1 MMKISKREL
10 PSKLG
15 AALIVLILCATFIR
29 LGFWQLDRAG
39 EFQEL
44 QKPYIERPVINLTQ
58 VAIPGENLSDDS
70 INQIVQF
77 SGRYLD
83 QYIAPNQEDKYGV
96 KSEWVVGLLEVD
108 SGGAILVV
116 RSTSNTEVLP
126 GKVDITGRLFNR
138 QFDDRAEKSS
148 SQLSRI
154 DPALLVASYDQKL
167 FDGFVLAQNES
178 INGVEIDI
186 RRPELEPAK
195 PSVPGYYWQ
204 HISYV
209 VIWWLMALVVLFLP
223 FYQVSR
229 KRQGYERSN

>member
-10 PSKLG
+10 PSKIG
-15 AALIVLILCATFIR
+15 AAFIVLILCATFIR

-44 QKPYIERPVINLTQ
+44 QRPYIERPVINLSQ
-58 VAIPGENLSDDS
+58 VATPGENLSDDS
-70 INQIVQF
+70 INQIVRF
-77 SGRYLD
+77 SGKYLD

-96 KSEWVVGLLEVD
+96 RSDWIVSLLEVD

-138 QFDDRAEKSS
+138 QFDDRAKKSS

-178 INGVEIDI
+178 INGIELDI
-186 RRPELEPAK
+186 KRPELDPAK

-229 KRQGYERSN
+229 KRQGNERGN

>member
-1 MMKISKREL
+1 MMKISKKEL
-10 PSKLG
+10 PIKIG
-15 AALIVLILCATFIR
+15 AALIVLILFATFIR

-44 QKPYIERPVINLTQ
+44 QKPYIERPVINLSQ
-58 VAIPGENLSDDS
+58 VASPGENLSDDS
-70 INQIVQF
+70 INQIVRF

-96 KSEWVVGLLEVD
+96 KSDWVVGLLEVD

-138 QFDDRAEKSS
+138 QFDDRAKKSS

-178 INGVEIDI
+178 INGIELDI
-186 RRPELEPAK
+186 KRPELDPAK

-229 KRQGYERSN
+229 KRQGNERGN

>member
-1 MMKISKREL
+1 MMKISKKEL
-10 PSKLG
+10 PSKIG
-15 AALIVLILCATFIR
+15 TALIVLILSATFIR

-44 QKPYIERPVINLTQ
+44 QKPYIERPVINLSQ
-58 VAIPGENLSDDS
+58 VASPGENLSDDS
-70 INQIVQF
+70 INQIVRF

-96 KSEWVVGLLEVD
+96 RSDWIVSLLEVD

-138 QFDDRAEKSS
+138 QFDDRAKKSS

-178 INGVEIDI
+178 INGIELDI
-186 RRPELEPAK
+186 KRPELDPAK

-229 KRQGYERSN
+229 KRQGYERGN

>member
-10 PSKLG
+10 PSKIG

-44 QKPYIERPVINLTQ
+44 QKPYIERPVINLSQ
-58 VAIPGENLSDDS
+58 VASPGENLSDDS
-70 INQIVQF
+70 INQIVRF

-96 KSEWVVGLLEVD
+96 KSDWVVGLLEVD

-116 RSTSNTEVLP
+116 RSISNAEVLP

-138 QFDDRAEKSS
+138 QFDDRAKKSS

-167 FDGFVLAQNES
+167 FDGFVLAQSES
-178 INGVEIDI
+178 INGIELDI
-186 RRPELEPAK
+186 KRPELDPAK

-229 KRQGYERSN
+229 KRQGYEWGN

>member
-10 PSKLG
+10 PSKIG
-15 AALIVLILCATFIR
+15 AAFIVLILCATFIR

-44 QKPYIERPVINLTQ
+44 QRPYIERPVINLSQ
-58 VAIPGENLSDDS
+58 VATPGENLSDDS
-70 INQIVQF
+70 INQIVRF
-77 SGRYLD
+77 SGKYLD

-96 KSEWVVGLLEVD
+96 KSDWVVGLLEVD

-116 RSTSNTEVLP
+116 RSTSNTEIPL
-126 GKVDITGRLFNR
+126 GAVDITGRLFNR
-138 QFDDRAEKSS
+138 QFDDRAGKSS
-148 SQLSRI
+148 TTLSRI

-167 FDGFVLAQNES
+167 FDGFVLAQSES
-178 INGVEIDI
+178 IDGIEIEVN
-186 RRPELEPAK
+186 RPELDPAK

-229 KRQGYERSN
+229 KRQGNERGN

>member
-10 PSKLG
+10 PSKIG

-70 INQIVQF
+70 INQIVRF

-96 KSEWVVGLLEVD
+96 KSDWVVGLLEVD

-138 QFDDRAEKSS
+138 QFDDRAGKSS

-178 INGVEIDI
+178 INGIELDI
-186 RRPELEPAK
+186 KRPELDPAK

-229 KRQGYERSN
+229 KRQGYERGN

>member
-10 PSKLG
+10 PSKVG
-15 AALIVLILCATFIR
+15 AAFIVLILCATFIR

-44 QKPYIERPVINLTQ
+44 QKPYSERPVINLSQ

-70 INQIVQF
+70 INQIVNF
-77 SGRYLD
+77 SGRYLE
-83 QYIAPNQEDKYGV
+83 QHIAPNQEDKSGV
-96 KSEWVVGLLEVD
+96 KSDWVVGLLEVN

-116 RSTSNTEVLP
+116 RSISNAELP
-126 GKVDITGRLFNR
+126 IGNVEITGRLFNR
-138 QFDDRAEKSS
+138 QFDDRAEKASS
-148 SQLSRI
+148 KLSRI
-154 DPALLVASYDQKL
+154 DPALLVSSYEQKL
-167 FDGFVLAQNES
+167 FDGFVLAQSEK
-178 INGVEIDI
+178 INGVEIDLK
-186 RRPELEPAK
+186 RPELDPAK
-195 PSVPGYYWQ
+195 PNVPGYYWQ

>member
-1 MMKISKREL
+1 MMKINKKEL
-10 PSKLG
+10 PIKIG

-29 LGFWQLDRAG
+29 LGFWQLNRAG

-44 QKPYIERPVINLTQ
+44 QKPYIERPVINLSQ
-58 VAIPGENLSDDS
+58 VASPGENLSDDS
-70 INQIVQF
+70 INQIVRF

-96 KSEWVVGLLEVD
+96 RSDWIVGLLQVD

-116 RSTSNTEVLP
+116 RSISNTEVLP

-138 QFDDRAEKSS
+138 QFDDRAKKSS

-167 FDGFVLAQNES
+167 FDGFVLAQSES
-178 INGVEIDI
+178 INGIELDI
-186 RRPELEPAK
+186 KRPELDPAK

-229 KRQGYERSN
+229 KRQGYEWGN

>member
-10 PSKLG
+10 PSKIG
-15 AALIVLILCATFIR
+15 AAFIVLILCATFIR

-44 QKPYIERPVINLTQ
+44 QRPYIERPVINLSQ
-58 VAIPGENLSDDS
+58 VASPGENLSDDS
-70 INQIVQF
+70 INQIVRF

-96 KSEWVVGLLEVD
+96 RSDWIVGLLEVD

-116 RSTSNTEVLP
+116 RSTSNTEIPL
-126 GKVDITGRLFNR
+126 GAVDITGRLFNR
-138 QFDDRAEKSS
+138 QFDDRAKKSS
-148 SQLSRI
+148 SQLNRI

-167 FDGFVLAQNES
+167 FDGFVLAQSES
-178 INGVEIDI
+178 INGIELDI
-186 RRPELEPAK
+186 KRPELDPAK

-229 KRQGYERSN
+229 KRQGYERGN

>member
-1 MMKISKREL
+1 MMKISKKEL
-10 PSKLG
+10 PSKIG

-44 QKPYIERPVINLTQ
+44 QRPYIERPVINLSQ
-58 VAIPGENLSDDS
+58 VATPGENLSDDS
-70 INQIVQF
+70 INQIVRF
-77 SGRYLD
+77 SGKYLD
-83 QYIAPNQEDKYGV
+83 QYIAPNQEDKFGV
-96 KSEWVVGLLEVD
+96 RSDWVVGLLEVD

-116 RSTSNTEVLP
+116 RSTSNTEIPL

-138 QFDDRAEKSS
+138 QFDDRAKKSS

-167 FDGFVLAQNES
+167 FDGFVLVQNES
-178 INGVEIDI
+178 INGIELDI
-186 RRPELEPAK
+186 KRPELDPAK

>member
-10 PSKLG
+10 PSKVG
-15 AALIVLILCATFIR
+15 AAFIVLILCATFIR

-44 QKPYIERPVINLTQ
+44 QKPYIERPIINLSQ

-70 INQIVQF
+70 INQIVAF
-77 SGRYLD
+77 SGRYLE
-83 QYIAPNQEDKYGV
+83 QYIAPNQEDNSGV
-96 KSEWVVGLLEVD
+96 KADWIVGLLEVD

-116 RSTSNTEVLP
+116 RSTSNTELP
-126 GKVDITGRLFNR
+126 IGSVEITGRLFNR
-138 QFDDRAEKSS
+138 QFDDRAEKASS
-148 SQLSRI
+148 KLSRI
-154 DPALLVASYDQKL
+154 DPALLVSSYEQKL
-167 FDGFVLAQNES
+167 FDGFVLAQSEK
-178 INGVEIDI
+178 INGVEIDLK
-186 RRPELEPAK
+186 RPELDPAK
-195 PSVPGYYWQ
+195 PNVPGYYWQ

-229 KRQGYERSN
+229 KRQSYERSN

>member
-1 MMKISKREL
+1 MMKISKKEL
-10 PSKLG
+10 PSKIG

-44 QKPYIERPVINLTQ
+44 QKPYIERPVINLSQ

-70 INQIVQF
+70 INQIVRF

-96 KSEWVVGLLEVD
+96 KSDWVVGLLEVD

-116 RSTSNTEVLP
+116 RSTSNTEIPL
-126 GKVDITGRLFNR
+126 GAVDITGRLFNR
-138 QFDDRAEKSS
+138 QFDDRAKKSS
-148 SQLSRI
+148 SQLNRI

-178 INGVEIDI
+178 INGIELDI
-186 RRPELEPAK
+186 KRPELDPAK

-229 KRQGYERSN
+229 KRQGYEWGN

>member
-1 MMKISKREL
+1 MMKISKKEL
-10 PSKLG
+10 PSKIG

-44 QKPYIERPVINLTQ
+44 QKPYIERPVINLSQ
-58 VAIPGENLSDDS
+58 VASPGENLSDDS
-70 INQIVQF
+70 INQIVRF
-77 SGRYLD
+77 SGKYLD
-83 QYIAPNQEDKYGV
+83 QYIAPNQEDKFGV
-96 KSEWVVGLLEVD
+96 RSDWIVGLLQVD

-116 RSTSNTEVLP
+116 RSISNTEVLP

-138 QFDDRAEKSS
+138 QFDDRAKKSS

-178 INGVEIDI
+178 INGIELDI
-186 RRPELEPAK
+186 KRPELDPAK

-229 KRQGYERSN
+229 KRQGYERGN

>member
-1 MMKISKREL
+1 M
-10 PSKLG
+10 PSKVG
-15 AALIVLILCATFIR
+15 AAFIVLILCATFIR

-44 QKPYIERPVINLTQ
+44 QKPYIERPVINLSQ

-70 INQIVQF
+70 INQIVNF
-77 SGRYLD
+77 SGRYLE
-83 QYIAPNQEDKYGV
+83 QHIAPNQEDKSGV
-96 KSEWVVGLLEVD
+96 KSDWVVGLLEVD

-116 RSTSNTEVLP
+116 RSISNAELP
-126 GKVDITGRLFNR
+126 IGNVEITGRLFNR
-138 QFDDRAEKSS
+138 QFDDRAEKASS
-148 SQLSRI
+148 KLSRI
-154 DPALLVASYDQKL
+154 DPALLVSSYEQKL
-167 FDGFVLAQNES
+167 FDGFVVAQSEK
-178 INGVEIDI
+178 INGVEIDLK
-186 RRPELEPAK
+186 RPELDPAK
-195 PSVPGYYWQ
+195 PNVPGYYWQ

>member
-1 MMKISKREL
+1 MMKISKKEL
-10 PSKLG
+10 PSKIG
-15 AALIVLILCATFIR
+15 AAFIVLILCATFIR

-44 QKPYIERPVINLTQ
+44 QRPYIERPVINLSQ
-58 VAIPGENLSDDS
+58 VASPGENLSDDS
-70 INQIVQF
+70 INQIVRF

-96 KSEWVVGLLEVD
+96 KSDWVVGLLEVD

-138 QFDDRAEKSS
+138 QFDDRAKKSS

-167 FDGFVLAQNES
+167 FDGFVLAQSES
-178 INGVEIDI
+178 INGIELDI
-186 RRPELEPAK
+186 KRPELDPAK

-229 KRQGYERSN
+229 KRQGYERGN

>member
-1 MMKISKREL
+1 MMKISKKEL
-10 PSKLG
+10 PSKIG

-96 KSEWVVGLLEVD
+96 KSDWVVGLLEVD

-116 RSTSNTEVLP
+116 RGTSNTEVLP

-178 INGVEIDI
+178 INGIELDI
-186 RRPELEPAK
+186 KRPELDPAK

-229 KRQGYERSN
+229 KRQGYERGN

>member
-1 MMKISKREL
+1 MMKISKKEL
-10 PSKLG
+10 PSKIG

-44 QKPYIERPVINLTQ
+44 QRPYIERPVINLSQ

-70 INQIVQF
+70 INQMVRF

-96 KSEWVVGLLEVD
+96 KSDWVVGLLEVD
-108 SGGAILVV
+108 SGGSILVV
-116 RSTSNTEVLP
+116 RSISNTEILL

-138 QFDDRAEKSS
+138 QFDDRAKKSS

-167 FDGFVLAQNES
+167 FDGFVLAQSES
-178 INGVEIDI
+178 INGIELDI
-186 RRPELEPAK
+186 KRPELDPAK

-229 KRQGYERSN
+229 KRQGYERGN

>member
-1 MMKISKREL
+1 MKISKKEL
-10 PSKLG
+10 PSKIG
-15 AALIVLILCATFIR
+15 AALIVLILSATFIR

-44 QKPYIERPVINLTQ
+44 QKPYIERPVINLSQ

-70 INQIVQF
+70 INQIVRF

-96 KSEWVVGLLEVD
+96 RSDWIVSLLEVD

-138 QFDDRAEKSS
+138 QFDDRAKKSS

-178 INGVEIDI
+178 INGIELDI
-186 RRPELEPAK
+186 KRPELDPAK

-229 KRQGYERSN
+229 KRQGYERGN

>member
-10 PSKLG
+10 PSKIG
-15 AALIVLILCATFIR
+15 AAFIVLILCATFIR

-44 QKPYIERPVINLTQ
+44 QRPYIERPVINLSQ
-58 VAIPGENLSDDS
+58 VTSPGENLSDDS
-70 INQIVQF
+70 INQIVRF
-77 SGRYLD
+77 SGKYLD
-83 QYIAPNQEDKYGV
+83 QYIAPNQEDKFGV
-96 KSEWVVGLLEVD
+96 RSDWVVGLLEVD

-116 RSTSNTEVLP
+116 RSTSNTEIPL
-126 GKVDITGRLFNR
+126 GAVDITGRLFNR
-138 QFDDRAEKSS
+138 QFDDRAKKSS
-148 SQLSRI
+148 SQLNRI

-178 INGVEIDI
+178 INGIELDI
-186 RRPELEPAK
+186 NRPELDPAK

-229 KRQGYERSN
+229 KRQGYELGN

>member
-1 MMKISKREL
+1 MMKISKKEL
-10 PSKLG
+10 PSKIG
-15 AALIVLILCATFIR
+15 AAFIVLILCATFIR

-44 QKPYIERPVINLTQ
+44 QKPYIERPVINLSQ

-70 INQIVQF
+70 VNQIVRF
-77 SGRYLD
+77 SGKYLD

-96 KSEWVVGLLEVD
+96 KSDWVVGLLEVD

-138 QFDDRAEKSS
+138 QFDDRAKKSS

-154 DPALLVASYDQKL
+154 DPALLVTSYDQKL
-167 FDGFVLAQNES
+167 FDGFVLAQSES
-178 INGVEIDI
+178 INGIELDI
-186 RRPELEPAK
+186 KRPELDPAK
-195 PSVPGYYWQ
+195 PSVPGFYWQ

-229 KRQGYERSN
+229 KRQGYERGN

>member
-10 PSKLG
+10 PSKIG
-15 AALIVLILCATFIR
+15 AAFIVLILCATFIR

-44 QKPYIERPVINLTQ
+44 QRPYIERPVINLSQ
-58 VAIPGENLSDDS
+58 VATPGENLSDDS
-70 INQIVQF
+70 INQIVRF
-77 SGRYLD
+77 SGKYLD

-96 KSEWVVGLLEVD
+96 RSDWIVGLLQVD

-116 RSTSNTEVLP
+116 RSTSNAEVPP
-126 GKVDITGRLFNR
+126 GAVDITGRLFNR
-138 QFDDRAEKSS
+138 QFDDRAGKSS
-148 SQLSRI
+148 TTLSRI

-167 FDGFVLAQNES
+167 FDGFVLAQSES
-178 INGVEIDI
+178 IDGIEIEVN
-186 RRPELEPAK
+186 RPELDPAK

-229 KRQGYERSN
+229 KRQGNERSN

>member
-1 MMKISKREL
+1 MMKISKKEL
-10 PSKLG
+10 PSKIG

-44 QKPYIERPVINLTQ
+44 QKPYIERPVINLSQ
-58 VAIPGENLSDDS
+58 VASPGENLSDDS
-70 INQIVQF
+70 INQIVRF

-96 KSEWVVGLLEVD
+96 KSDWVVGLLEVD

-116 RSTSNTEVLP
+116 RSISNTEVLP

-138 QFDDRAEKSS
+138 QFDDRAKKSS

-178 INGVEIDI
+178 INGIELDI
-186 RRPELEPAK
+186 KRPELDPAK

-229 KRQGYERSN
+229 KRQGNERGN

>member
-10 PSKLG
+10 PSKIG

-44 QKPYIERPVINLTQ
+44 QKPYIERPVINLSQ
-58 VAIPGENLSDDS
+58 VAIAGENLSDDS
-70 INQIVQF
+70 INQIVRF

-96 KSEWVVGLLEVD
+96 KSDWVVGLLEVD

-116 RSTSNTEVLP
+116 RSTSIAEVLP
-126 GKVDITGRLFNR
+126 GKVEITGRLFNR
-138 QFDDRAEKSS
+138 QFDDRAGKSS

-167 FDGFVLAQNES
+167 FDGFVLAQSES

-186 RRPELEPAK
+186 RRPELDPAK

-229 KRQGYERSN
+229 KRQGYERGN

>member
-10 PSKLG
+10 PSKIG
-15 AALIVLILCATFIR
+15 AAFIVLILCATFIR

-44 QKPYIERPVINLTQ
+44 QKPYIERPVINLSQ

-70 INQIVQF
+70 INQMVRF

-96 KSEWVVGLLEVD
+96 KSDWVVGLLEVD

-116 RSTSNTEVLP
+116 RSISNTEVLP

-138 QFDDRAEKSS
+138 QFDDRAKKSS

-167 FDGFVLAQNES
+167 FDGFVLAQSES
-178 INGVEIDI
+178 INGIELDI
-186 RRPELEPAK
+186 KRPELDPAK

-229 KRQGYERSN
+229 KRQGYERGN

>member
-10 PSKLG
+10 PSKIG
-15 AALIVLILCATFIR
+15 AAFIVLILCATFIR

-44 QKPYIERPVINLTQ
+44 QRPYIERPVINLSQ
-58 VAIPGENLSDDS
+58 VATPGENLSDDS
-70 INQIVQF
+70 INQIVRF
-77 SGRYLD
+77 SGKYLD

-96 KSEWVVGLLEVD
+96 RSDWIVGLLQVD

-116 RSTSNTEVLP
+116 RSASNAEIPLSA
-126 GKVDITGRLFNR
+126 VDITGRLLNR
-138 QFDDRAEKSS
+138 QFDDRAGKSS
-148 SQLSRI
+148 TTLSRI

-167 FDGFVLAQNES
+167 FDGFVLAQSES
-178 INGVEIDI
+178 IDGIEIEVN
-186 RRPELEPAK
+186 RPELDPAK

-229 KRQGYERSN
+229 KRQGYERGN

>member
-1 MMKISKREL
+1 MMKISKKEL
-10 PSKLG
+10 PSKIG
-15 AALIVLILCATFIR
+15 AALIVLILSATFIR

-44 QKPYIERPVINLTQ
+44 QKPYIERPVINLSQ

-70 INQIVQF
+70 INQIVRF

-96 KSEWVVGLLEVD
+96 RSDWIVSLLEVD

-116 RSTSNTEVLP
+116 RSTSKTEVLP

-138 QFDDRAEKSS
+138 QFDDRAKKSS

-178 INGVEIDI
+178 INGIELDI
-186 RRPELEPAK
+186 KRPELDPAK

-229 KRQGYERSN
+229 KRQGYERGN

>member
-10 PSKLG
+10 PSKIG

-44 QKPYIERPVINLTQ
+44 QKPYIERPVINLSQ
-58 VAIPGENLSDDS
+58 VASPGENLSDDS
-70 INQIVQF
+70 INQIVRF
-77 SGRYLD
+77 GGKYLD

-96 KSEWVVGLLEVD
+96 KSDWVVGLLEVD

-138 QFDDRAEKSS
+138 QFDDRAKKSS

-167 FDGFVLAQNES
+167 FDGFVLAQSES
-178 INGVEIDI
+178 INGIELDI
-186 RRPELEPAK
+186 KRPELDPAK

-229 KRQGYERSN
+229 KRQGYERGN

>member
-1 MMKISKREL
+1 MMKISKKEL
-10 PSKLG
+10 PSKIG

-44 QKPYIERPVINLTQ
+44 QKPYIERPVINLSQ
-58 VAIPGENLSDDS
+58 VASPGENLSDDS
-70 INQIVQF
+70 INQIVRF

-96 KSEWVVGLLEVD
+96 RSDWIVSLLEVD

-116 RSTSNTEVLP
+116 RSISNTEVLP

-138 QFDDRAEKSS
+138 QFDDRAKKSS

-167 FDGFVLAQNES
+167 FDGFVLAQSES
-178 INGVEIDI
+178 INGIELDI
-186 RRPELEPAK
+186 KRPELDPAK

-229 KRQGYERSN
+229 KRQGNERSN

>member
-10 PSKLG
+10 PSKIG
-15 AALIVLILCATFIR
+15 AAFIVLILCATFIR

-44 QKPYIERPVINLTQ
+44 QRPYIERPVINLSQ
-58 VAIPGENLSDDS
+58 VASPGENLSDDS
-70 INQIVQF
+70 INQIVRF
-77 SGRYLD
+77 SGKYLD

-96 KSEWVVGLLEVD
+96 RSDWIVGLLQVD

-116 RSTSNTEVLP
+116 RSISNTEVLP

-138 QFDDRAEKSS
+138 QFDDRAKKSS

-167 FDGFVLAQNES
+167 FDGFVLAQSES
-178 INGVEIDI
+178 INGIELDI
-186 RRPELEPAK
+186 KRPELDPAK

-229 KRQGYERSN
+229 KRQGYERGN

>member
-10 PSKLG
+10 PSKIG
-15 AALIVLILCATFIR
+15 AAFIVLILCATFIR
-29 LGFWQLDRAG
+29 LGFWQLNRAG

-44 QKPYIERPVINLTQ
+44 QRPYIERPVINLSQ
-58 VAIPGENLSDDS
+58 VATPGENLSDNS
-70 INQIVQF
+70 INQIVRF
-77 SGRYLD
+77 SGKYLD

-96 KSEWVVGLLEVD
+96 RSDWIVGLLQVD

-116 RSTSNTEVLP
+116 RSTSNAEIPLSA
-126 GKVDITGRLFNR
+126 VDITGRLFNR
-138 QFDDRAEKSS
+138 QFDDRAGKSS
-148 SQLSRI
+148 TTLSRI

-167 FDGFVLAQNES
+167 FDGFVLAQSES
-178 INGVEIDI
+178 IAGIEIEI
-186 RRPELEPAK
+186 NRPELDPAK

-229 KRQGYERSN
+229 KRQGNERSN

>member
-1 MMKISKREL
+1 MKISKKEL
-10 PSKLG
+10 PSKIG

-44 QKPYIERPVINLTQ
+44 QKPYIERPVINLSQ
-58 VAIPGENLSDDS
+58 VASPGENLSDDS
-70 INQIVQF
+70 INQIVRF

-96 KSEWVVGLLEVD
+96 KSDWVVGLLEVD

-116 RSTSNTEVLP
+116 RSISNTEVLP

-138 QFDDRAEKSS
+138 QFDDRATKSS

-167 FDGFVLAQNES
+167 FDGFVLAQSES
-178 INGVEIDI
+178 INGIELDI
-186 RRPELEPAK
+186 KRPELDPAK

-229 KRQGYERSN
+229 KRQGYERGN

>member
-10 PSKLG
+10 PSKIG

-96 KSEWVVGLLEVD
+96 KSDWVVGLLEVD

-126 GKVDITGRLFNR
+126 GKVNITGRLFNR
-138 QFDDRAEKSS
+138 QFDDRAGKSS

-167 FDGFVLAQNES
+167 FDGFVLAQSES
-178 INGVEIDI
+178 INGIELDI
-186 RRPELEPAK
+186 KRPELDPAK

-229 KRQGYERSN
+229 KRQGYERGN

>member
-10 PSKLG
+10 PSKIG
-15 AALIVLILCATFIR
+15 AAFIVLILCATFIR

-44 QKPYIERPVINLTQ
+44 QKPYIERPVINLSQ
-58 VAIPGENLSDDS
+58 VASPGENLSDDS
-70 INQIVQF
+70 INQMVRF

-96 KSEWVVGLLEVD
+96 KSDWVVGLLEVD

-116 RSTSNTEVLP
+116 RSISNTEVLP

-138 QFDDRAEKSS
+138 QFDDRAKKSS

-167 FDGFVLAQNES
+167 FDGFVLAQSES
-178 INGVEIDI
+178 INGIELDI
-186 RRPELEPAK
+186 KRPELDPAK

-229 KRQGYERSN
+229 KRQGYERGN

>member
-10 PSKLG
+10 PSKIG
-15 AALIVLILCATFIR
+15 AAFIVLILCATFIR

-70 INQIVQF
+70 INQIVRF

-96 KSEWVVGLLEVD
+96 KSDWVVGLLEVD

-138 QFDDRAEKSS
+138 QFDDRAGKSS

-167 FDGFVLAQNES
+167 FDGFVLAQSES
-178 INGVEIDI
+178 INGIEIDI
-186 RRPELEPAK
+186 KRPELDPAK

-229 KRQGYERSN
+229 KRQGYERGN

>member
-1 MMKISKREL
+1 MMKISKKEL
-10 PSKLG
+10 PSKIG

-44 QKPYIERPVINLTQ
+44 QKPYIERPVINLSQ
-58 VAIPGENLSDDS
+58 VASPGENLSDDS
-70 INQIVQF
+70 INQIVRF

-96 KSEWVVGLLEVD
+96 KSDWVVGLLEVD

-138 QFDDRAEKSS
+138 QFDDRAKKSS
-148 SQLSRI
+148 SQLNRI

-178 INGVEIDI
+178 INGIELDI
-186 RRPELEPAK
+186 KRPELDPAK

-229 KRQGYERSN
+229 KRQGNERGN

>member
-1 MMKISKREL
+1 MMKISKKEL
-10 PSKLG
+10 PSKIG

-44 QKPYIERPVINLTQ
+44 QRPYIERPVINLSQ
-58 VAIPGENLSDDS
+58 VATPGENLSDDS
-70 INQIVQF
+70 INQIVRF

-96 KSEWVVGLLEVD
+96 RSDWIVGLLQVD

-116 RSTSNTEVLP
+116 RSISNTEVLP

-138 QFDDRAEKSS
+138 QFDDRAKKSS

-178 INGVEIDI
+178 INGIELDI
-186 RRPELEPAK
+186 KRPELDPAK

-229 KRQGYERSN
+229 KRQGNERSN